1 MFHRV
6 ARVVLEG
13 LVVLAMASVVGVALA
28 AWRFAQGPVALD
40 ALLPHIEPAVERA
53 LPGYLIGVDG
63 AELAWRGWQRGLDL
77 RLTGLRIDGADGTRI
92 ARFAEATVRL
102 SRTALL
108 RGRIAPT
115 ALMVDGPEL
124 RIERDRAGDI
134 HVVGLGGGEALP
146 LSALVPP
153 DGAAGDGERR
163 PDPSERLAEI
173 VISRAAL
180 RVADLASGSVWE
192 ARDTD
197 LRLTFGP
204 DGVRAE
210 AMLTVTRGPHAVR
223 FAVGVVRG
231 PDPGI
236 VAATVDFEGVAP
248 GVVAGMVGDLLPAVQ
263 RLDALAMPLDG
274 RLAARFA
281 ADGALLDAALSL
293 SGTDGAV
300 ADPALLPGVA
310 RLASLRTALR
320 YDARARRLDLERFAL
335 GFAGGGTG
343 ELTARMTHDDAGTMA
358 ISAAA
363 RLADIPVDS
372 LPVYWPLPLAP
383 NARAWVT
390 RNLSAGVVPEA
401 RFEFALASASGA
413 PPRATSLN
421 AQVQFRGVTV
431 AYLAPMPSATGV
443 DGSATLALDRV
454 VVSTVSGAVGGLR
467 VESSRTLL
475 SALDTRDERADIQV
489 AVRGP
494 VRDQLALLDQPPLGF
509 MKAVAM
515 SPADFGGDA
524 LTRARFA
531 FPLVNALRV
540 DQVAVSGSVEARGFA
555 LRRAALGQDAR
566 EGEISGR
573 FDEKGFAATG
583 RLVLG
588 RTPVEVDYAL
598 AFQST
603 NPVRERIRA
612 SGTLSA
618 EELAGFGFEL
628 RPHVEGQVPLTL
640 DFAARR
646 GGQSDLRLEAGLDA
660 AHLRVPEL
668 GWEKATGVPGS
679 ARLDFLL
686 ERGRIQRIRALR
698 VAAGDAD
705 AEGRIVFGPDGRMV
719 QEVELDRLR
728 FARTDLRLTASR
740 MRDGGWRLRLRGA
753 SADLSALEEDGP
765 GADAGEAAAADRPR
779 LEIDAELGTL
789 WLTHDRALTEVVFRG
804 ARAARW
810 QRARLTAKG
819 ADRFG
824 RSDPFEVD
832 YAVGAGDL
840 AKLTARSG
848 NAGAMLRSLGI
859 TDKIVGGTLEVSG
872 ATDAGLPDR
881 PLAIETR
888 ILDYRLVDEPAVARF
903 LSAAL
908 LTGLLDLLR
917 GDGIG
922 FDRLEARGLLRDG
935 DVTIRDLRASGPALG
950 IQARGRLDLDGD
962 RIDIEGTIVPANALN
977 SLFGR
982 IPIIGEVLFGPG
994 LFAARYTLRGPRD
1007 EPDVAIN
1014 PLSALAPGVLRNIF
1028 GILEGGVPGGAP
1040 EPAAP
1045 PAR

>member
-13 LVVLAMASVVGVALA
+13 FVVLAMASVVGVALA

-53 LPGYLIGVDG
+53 LPGYVIGVDG

-77 RLTGLRIDGADGTRI
+77 RLTGLRIDGRDGTRI

-102 SRTALL
+102 SRAALL

-115 ALMVDGPEL
+115 ALVVDGPEL
-124 RIERDRAGDI
+124 RVERDRAGAI
-134 HVVGLGGGEALP
+134 QVVGLGGGEALP

-153 DGAAGDGERR
+153 DDTPGDETQRL
-163 PDPSERLAEI
+163 DPTERLSEI
-173 VISRAAL
+173 VISRAVL
-180 RVADLASGSVWE
+180 RVADIGSGSIWE
-192 ARDTD
+192 ARDTA

-204 DGVRAE
+204 DGARAE
-210 AMLTVTRGPHAVR
+210 AMLTVTRGAHAVR
-223 FAVGVVRG
+223 LAVGVVRG

-236 VAATVDFEGVAP
+236 VAATVDFTGVAP
-248 GVVAGMVGDLLPAVQ
+248 GVVADMVGDLLPEAQ
-263 RLDALAMPLDG
+263 RLAALVMPLDG
-274 RLAARFA
+274 RVAARFA
-281 ADGALLDAALSL
+281 ADGTLLDAALDL
-293 SGTDGAV
+293 SGVDGVV
-300 ADPALLPGVA
+300 ADGTLFPGVA
-310 RLASLRTALR
+310 PLASFRTTLR
-320 YDARARRLDLERFAL
+320 YDAGARRLDLARFEL
-335 GFAGGGTG
+335 GFAGGGSG
-343 ELTARMTHDDAGTMA
+343 EATARMTHDAVGGMEIVA
-358 ISAAA
+358 EA
-363 RLADIPVDS
+363 RVADIPVDS

-390 RNLSAGVVPEA
+390 RNLSAGLVPEA
-401 RFEFALASASGA
+401 RFAFTLVGA
-413 PPRATSLN
+413 GGGAPRATSLS

-454 VVSTVSGAVGGLR
+454 VVSTVSGVVGGLR
-467 VESSRTLL
+467 VESSRTTL
-475 SALDTRDERADIQV
+475 SALDTREERADIQV

-515 SPADFGGDA
+515 NPADFGGDA

-566 EGEISGR
+566 DGEISGR

-588 RTPVEVDYAL
+588 RTPAEVDYAL
-598 AFQST
+598 AFQAA

-612 SGTLSA
+612 SGVPSA
-618 EELAGFGFEL
+618 EDLADFGFDL
-628 RPHVEGQVPLTL
+628 RPQVEGRLPLTL
-640 DFAARR
+640 DFMARR
-646 GGQSDLRLEAGLDA
+646 GGQSELRLEAGLDA
-660 AHLRVPEL
+660 ARLQVAEL
-668 GWEKATGVPGS
+668 GWEKPAGVPGS

-686 ERGRIQRIRALR
+686 DRGRIQRIRALR
-698 VAAGDAD
+698 VAAGDLD
-705 AEGRIVFGPDGRMV
+705 VDGRIVFGPDGRSV
-719 QEVELDRLR
+719 QDVELDRLR
-728 FARTDLRLTASR
+728 FPRTDLRFAASR
-740 MRDGGWRLRLRGA
+740 LRDGGWRLRLRGA
-753 SADLSALEEDGP
+753 SADLTSLEDDPP
-765 GADAGEAAAADRPR
+765 GAGAGEAAQRDRPR
-779 LEIDAELGTL
+779 LEIDAEIATL
-789 WLTHDRALTEVVFRG
+789 WLAPDRALADVVFRG
-804 ARAARW
+804 ARTARW
-810 QRARLTAKG
+810 QRAQLVAKG
-819 ADRFG
+819 TDRFG

-832 YAVGAGDL
+832 YVVGAGGL
-840 AKLTARSG
+840 ATLSARSG

-859 TDKIVGGTLEVSG
+859 TDKIVGGSLAISG
-872 ATDAGLPDR
+872 TTEAGLADR
-881 PLAIETR
+881 PLAIEAR

-917 GDGIG
+917 GEGIG

-935 DVTIRDLRASGPALG
+935 DVTIRDLRASGPSLG

-962 RIDIEGTIVPANALN
+962 RIDLEGTIVPANALN

-1007 EPDVAIN
+1007 APDVAIN

-1028 GILEGGVPGGAP
+1028 GLLEGGVPGGAP

>member
-1 MFHRV
+1 
-6 ARVVLEG
+6 
-13 LVVLAMASVVGVALA
+13 
-28 AWRFAQGPVALD
+28 
-40 ALLPHIEPAVERA
+40 
-53 LPGYLIGVDG
+53 
-63 AELAWRGWQRGLDL
+63 
-77 RLTGLRIDGADGTRI
+77 
-92 ARFAEATVRL
+92 VRL
-102 SRTALL
+102 
-108 RGRIAPT
+108 
-115 ALMVDGPEL
+115 
-124 RIERDRAGDI
+124 
-134 HVVGLGGGEALP
+134 
-146 LSALVPP
+146 
-153 DGAAGDGERR
+153 
-163 PDPSERLAEI
+163 
-173 VISRAAL
+173 
-180 RVADLASGSVWE
+180 
-192 ARDTD
+192 
-197 LRLTFGP
+197 
-204 DGVRAE
+204 
-210 AMLTVTRGPHAVR
+210 
-223 FAVGVVRG
+223 AVGVVRG

-236 VAATVDFEGVAP
+236 VAATVDFTDIAP
-248 GVVAGMVGDLLPAVQ
+248 GVVAAMAGDLLPAAR
-263 RLDALAMPLDG
+263 RLAALAMPLDG
-274 RLAARFA
+274 RLAVRFA
-281 ADGALLDAALSL
+281 ADGSLLDAALDL
-293 SGTDGAV
+293 SGSDGTV
-300 ADPALLPGVA
+300 ADDAVFPGIAPLAALRA
-310 RLASLRTALR
+310 TLR
-320 YDARARRLDLERFAL
+320 YDARARRLDLARFAL

-343 ELTARMTHDDAGTMA
+343 EATARMTHDAAGDMDIVA
-358 ISAAA
+358 EA
-363 RLADIPVDS
+363 RVADIPVDS

-390 RNLSAGVVPEA
+390 RNLSSGLVPEA
-401 RFEFALASASGA
+401 RFAFTLAAAGGA

-454 VVSTVSGAVGGLR
+454 VVSTVSGVVGGLS
-467 VESSRTLL
+467 VDSSRTTL

-494 VRDQLALLDQPPLGF
+494 VRDQLALLDRPPLGF

-515 SPADFGGDA
+515 NPADFGGDA
-524 LTRARFA
+524 LTRARFT

-540 DQVAVSGSVEARGFA
+540 DQVAVSGTVEATGFA

-566 EGEISGR
+566 DGAISGR
-573 FDEKGFAATG
+573 FDEKGLAASG

-612 SGTLSA
+612 VGTPSA
-618 EELAGFGFEL
+618 EDLAGFGFDL
-628 RPHVEGQVPLTL
+628 RAYVAGPLPLNL
-640 DFAARR
+640 DFVARR
-646 GGQSDLRLEAGLDA
+646 GGQSDLRVEAGLDA
-660 AHLRVPEL
+660 AQLRIAEL
-668 GWEKATGVPGS
+668 GWEKPAGVAGS

-705 AEGRIVFGPDGRMV
+705 AEGRIVFASDGTSV
-719 QEVELDRLR
+719 QDVELDRLR
-728 FARTDLRLTASR
+728 FPRTDLRLAASR

-753 SADLSALEEDGP
+753 SADLSALEDEGS
-765 GADAGEAAAADRPR
+765 GAGAGEAAARDRPR

-789 WLTHDRALTEVVFRG
+789 WLAPDRVLTDVVFRG

-810 QRARLTAKG
+810 QRAQLVAKG

-824 RSDPFEVD
+824 RSDPFAVD
-832 YAVGAGDL
+832 YVVGAGDL
-840 AKLTARSG
+840 ATLSARSA

-859 TDKIVGGTLEVSG
+859 TDKIVGGTIAISG

-917 GDGIG
+917 GEGIG

-962 RIDIEGTIVPANALN
+962 RVEIEGTIVPANALN

-1007 EPDVAIN
+1007 APEVAIN

-1028 GILEGGVPGGAP
+1028 GLLEGGVPGGAP